1 MRNIFTTR
9 LLTVILLIAAVCLGL
24 AAYTGAA
31 GQDSP
36 VSAAVGTVLSPLQKG
51 VSVVT
56 NKVGHLVDHFQN
68 YDEMEAENKQLQVAQ
83 LEQRCVT
90 PGCTG

>member
-51 VSVVT
+51 VSFVT
-56 NKVGHLVDHFQN
+56 GKVGHLIHMVSLL
-68 YDEMEAENKQLQVAQ
+68 YLSA
-83 LEQRCVT
+83 RT
-90 PGCTG
+90 